1 MNKKGQGLPMN
12 VVILGIIVIV
22 VLIIVLIFFVGGTA
36 QVTSKIRD
44 IFTGRVSGQAAELAV
59 EDCRQLCES
68 AKALP
73 ASLQAQSGYCTKTYV
88 VNLNNVPTKASCGS
102 DAKQGI
108 EQPTEEEVTRGI
120 ARQGTNLGQDCVL
133 AEGVTCG

>member
-1 MNKKGQGLPMN
+1 MNKKGQSLPMN

-44 IFTGRVSGQAAELAV
+44 IFTGRVSGQAAELTV
-59 EDCRQLCES
+59 EDCKQLCES

-73 ASLQAQSGYCTKTYV
+73 AALQKQSGFCTKAYT
-88 VNLNNVPTKASCGS
+88 VNLDNTPTKVICGQDSLSSRPNPTVTPEEESRGIKAGS
-102 DAKQGI
+102 DLGVSCAI
-108 EQPTEEEVTRGI
+108 E
-120 ARQGTNLGQDCVL
+120 CV
-133 AEGVTCG
+133 